1 MSRVYFHTQHEGEVE
16 LRGAERAQMSYLV
29 REIAQSMIPN
39 YSDKQ
44 VLAAIR
50 PELRKQ
56 FGRTSYRAAGLLT
69 FQDIPVTPY
78 LAEHGPLVDLDR
90 LKTSF
95 SVDSGS
101 AGIFQHD
108 GRPLESFALALNTTL
123 VLGSDPMCLMARLHG
138 QCEIHAYVEGS
149 NRAWMA
155 EIIQQGLD
163 AKLYRAEMGWEG
175 VQELLRKGNEHP
187 VVTSYS
193 VCDSFPNEAEADWE
207 TPLVN
212 GEPDEG
218 AWYAVP
224 HGWQWEMALAGLR
237 GRPDDL
243 REISPESL
251 RKKFRHDV
259 SMLDLF
265 S

>member
-16 LRGAERAQMSYLV
+16 LRGAERAQMSHLV
-29 REIAQSMIPN
+29 REIAESMIPSH
-39 YSDKQ
+39 SDKQ

-56 FGRTSYRAAGLLT
+56 FQRTRIDGGL
-69 FQDIPVTPY
+69 VPY
-78 LAEHGPLVDLDR
+78 LAEHGPLLDLDR
-90 LKTSF
+90 LKLSF

-101 AGIFQHD
+101 AGIFQHQ
-108 GRPLESFALALNTTL
+108 GMSLESFALALNTTL
-123 VLGSDPMCLMARLHG
+123 VLGSDPLCLMARLHG
-138 QCEIHAYVEGS
+138 QCEIHAYVEGP
-149 NRAWMA
+149 NRAWLA

-163 AKLYRAEMGWEG
+163 AKLYRTEMGWEG
-175 VQELLRKGNEHP
+175 VQELLRNGAEHP

-193 VCDSFPNEAEADWE
+193 ICDGFPNQYEADWVAPE
-207 TPLVN
+207 VD
-212 GEPDEG
+212 GEQDQD
-218 AWYAVP
+218 AWYELS
-224 HGWQWEMALAGLR
+224 HDRRWELSLASLR
-237 GRPDDL
+237 SKPDDL

-251 RKKFRHDV
+251 RRKFRFEV